1 MTSSINSKIKSKMTS
16 LPNLKTQNKMVTNKK
31 TKPGLNS
38 ISAPVFFVLVGATV
52 ALFYWGIIGV
62 TLLIS
67 LLILS
72 LLIALSIHI
81 ADQWE
86 KAVVLRMGKYR
97 GLKGPGIFFIVPLID
112 KVDNYIDQRV
122 RVTDFTAKQTLTKDT
137 VPVNVDAVVYWTVW
151 DVEKAALEVQ
161 EYVTAIYYIAQ
172 TGLRDVI
179 GKHELAD
186 LLQERDKV
194 AAILQKMLDENT
206 SPWGITIQN
215 VGIKDIVIPQILAD
229 AMSKEAQAERER
241 RARVILGTAETE
253 IAEKFAQASQQ
264 YRDNPV
270 ALHLRGMNMLFE
282 GLKEK
287 GSMVIVPSSAL
298 DSMNLGAMGG
308 LVSLAKTNESPQMQT
323 LKQEPEQVSLGKS
336 ERSKT
341 PDQPA

>member
-1 MTSSINSKIKSKMTS
+1 MD
-16 LPNLKTQNKMVTNKK
+16 LPQTILLTNLKSYNMITKKNKK
-31 TKPGLNS
+31 LGFNP
-38 ISAPVFFVLVGATV
+38 ISATAFVVLVV
-52 ALFYWGIIGV
+52 ISIVLYYFDYV
-62 TLLIS
+62 NVLTLITFF
-67 LLILS
+67 ILS
-72 LLIALSIHI
+72 LLLANSICI

-86 KAVVLRMGKYR
+86 KAIVLRMGKYI
-97 GLKGPGIFFIVPLID
+97 GLKGPGVFFILPIID

-122 RVTDFTAKQTLTKDT
+122 RVTEFKAEQTLTKDT

-151 DVEKAALEVQ
+151 DVEKAAMEVQ
-161 EYVTAIYYIAQ
+161 EYETAISYIAQ

-179 GKHELAD
+179 GKHELAE

-194 AAILQKMLDENT
+194 AEALQQTMDEHT
-206 SPWGITIQN
+206 SPWGITCQT
-215 VGIKDIVIPQILAD
+215 VGIKDIIIPQILAD

-253 IAEKFAQASQQ
+253 IAEKFAKASEQ
-264 YRDNPV
+264 YINNPV

-308 LVSLAKTNESPQMQT
+308 LISLAKSNEQQQQQLPQP
-323 LKQEPEQVSLGKS
+323 EP
-336 ERSKT
+336 
-341 PDQPA
+341 PAKPEKIS

>member
-1 MTSSINSKIKSKMTS
+1 MITTKKI
-16 LPNLKTQNKMVTNKK
+16 
-31 TKPGLNS
+31 TKLGLNP
-38 ISAPVFFVLVGATV
+38 IA
-52 ALFYWGIIGV
+52 GIIFLVLIGGSMGIFYSGYINV
-62 TLLIS
+62 LTLALLIIVSMFIASS
-67 LLILS
+67 LN
-72 LLIALSIHI
+72 I

-86 KAVVLRMGKYR
+86 KAIVLRMGKYT
-97 GLKGPGIFFIVPLID
+97 GLRGPGIFFTIPLID

-122 RVTDFTAKQTLTKDT
+122 RVTEFKAEQTLTKDT

-161 EYVTAIYYIAQ
+161 DYEMAIAYTAQ

-179 GKHELAD
+179 GKHELAE

-194 AAILQKMLDENT
+194 TDLLQRMLDEHTN
-206 SPWGITIQN
+206 PWGITCQN
-215 VGIKDIVIPQILAD
+215 VGIKDIVIPQLLAD

-253 IAEKFAQASQQ
+253 IAEKFAEASLQ
-264 YRDNPV
+264 YVNNPV

-308 LVSLAKTNESPQMQT
+308 LISLAKSNESPQVHQT
-323 LKQEPEQVSLGKS
+323 EQVIEPEKQNNSGK
-336 ERSKT
+336 KV
-341 PDQPA
+341 